1 MTQVFFSKS
10 VSIILNRTYSEK
22 VALNLSL
29 HPVPND
35 HHRRWVGETQDSSII
50 PDGAAGCLVFWP
62 KSFTL
67 ENKTGC
73 IPNNFI
79 MNRVEYQF
87 LNITLFYHHKLLTI
101 FYGSIRTEKLKAKI
115 NFEKYKKKGN
125 WSKKLHICYK
135 YKFWNIFFK

>member
-1 MTQVFFSKS
+1 MYHHE
-10 VSIILNRTYSEK
+10 LLLCAHWH
-22 VALNLSL
+22 ALTL

-125 WSKKLHICYK
+125 WSKKLHNDYK